1 MNTLKLYSPAKI
13 NLTLEILNKRQDNFH
28 NIISL
33 VTDISLKDEIVFSNS
48 KSVTFDS
55 NFSLDQKSNSIL
67 NTISLIKKKFKLDNG
82 IDVKLIKNIP
92 LASGLGGGS
101 SNAATTLI
109 ALNDIWQL
117 NLNKTEMMLIG
128 SEIGS
133 DVPYFLEKG
142 LCVINDRGENVR
154 KIKESPLMWF
164 VLLFSEHKHK
174 NKTKHMYESLTLD
187 TFTNGGLTR
196 KLEARLRNNSDLPN
210 ELMFNGFNNIADKIF
225 PGLSEKRNV
234 FNTLVGEETVL
245 CGAGPTLFYRAPNK
259 ETATAINLL
268 LNMKNGLD
276 SIVVNSG
283 KIE

>member
-1 MNTLKLYSPAKI
+1 
-13 NLTLEILNKRQDNFH
+13 
-28 NIISL
+28 
-33 VTDISLKDEIVFSNS
+33 
-48 KSVTFDS
+48 
-55 NFSLDQKSNSIL
+55 
-67 NTISLIKKKFKLDNG
+67 
-82 IDVKLIKNIP
+82 
-92 LASGLGGGS
+92 
-101 SNAATTLI
+101 
-109 ALNDIWQL
+109 
-117 NLNKTEMMLIG
+117 
-128 SEIGS
+128 
-133 DVPYFLEKG
+133 
-142 LCVINDRGENVR
+142 
-154 KIKESPLMWF
+154 MWF

-196 KLEARLRNNSDLPN
+196 KLEARIRNNSDLPN